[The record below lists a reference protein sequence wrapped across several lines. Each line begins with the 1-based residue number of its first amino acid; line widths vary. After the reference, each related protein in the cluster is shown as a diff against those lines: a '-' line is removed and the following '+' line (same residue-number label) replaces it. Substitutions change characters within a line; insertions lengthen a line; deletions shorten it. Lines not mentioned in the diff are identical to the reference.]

1 MKEKFIIEQ
10 KIKAD
15 KQEKKQLTESFKM
28 NTVYEIQ
35 KRKLEIEEKRNKRK
49 QIIYNKISE
58 NLSKNK
64 VIY

>member
-15 KQEKKQLTESFKM
+15 KQEKKQLTESFIM
-28 NTVYEIQ
+28 YTVSEIE
-35 KRKLEIEEKRNKRK
+35 KRKLEIEEKRKKRK
-49 QIIYNKISE
+49 EIIDKKMSE

>member
-15 KQEKKQLTESFKM
+15 KQEKKQLTDSFTM
-28 NTVYEIQ
+28 YPVREIE
-35 KRKLEIEEKRNKRK
+35 KRKLEIEEKRKKRK
-49 QIIYNKISE
+49 EIIDKKMSE

>member
-28 NTVYEIQ
+28 YTVSEIE
-35 KRKLEIEEKRNKRK
+35 KRKLEIEEKRKKRK
-49 QIIYNKISE
+49 EIIDKKMSE